1 MCSIVSHFQYILNA
15 LVMYRKYIIYAAYD
29 AILRPL
35 SVRWHCLVNGLHTE
49 ALVTLKLIFLF

>member
-1 MCSIVSHFQYILNA
+1 MHHLDSGANFCQYRLYGHSEY
-15 LVMYRKYIIYAAYD
+15 VAYV

-35 SVRWHCLVNGLHTE
+35 SVRWHCLVNGFHTE